1 MVHEIGTE
9 EARRLHGEGAQFVD
23 VLGTSEFKESHLP
36 GAIHIPLRKLD
47 EQAPQRLDAGRPVVV
62 YCFDYQ

>member
-9 EARRLHGEGAQFVD
+9 EARRLHDEGAQFVD
-23 VLGTSEFKESHLP
+23 VLGTSEFHESHLP
-36 GAIHIPLRKLD
+36 GAIHIPLRKVD
-47 EQAPQRLDAGRPVVV
+47 QQAAPRLDAGRPVVV

>member
-9 EARRLHGEGAQFVD
+9 EARRLQDEGAQFVD
-23 VLGTSEFKESHLP
+23 VLGTSEFQDSHLP

-47 EQAPQRLDAGRPVVV
+47 EQAPQRLDAGHPVVV